1 MVNKEKK
8 VNVTFR
14 IEQGLKET
22 LEYVAREERRSFSN
36 QINLALE
43 QWLVMKEELHPSFI
57 QDIRESLQS
66 GKPEPVWKGN
76 E

>member
-22 LEYVAREERRSFSN
+22 LESVAREERRSFSN

-43 QWLVMKEELHPSFI
+43 QWLAMKEELYPSFI

>member
-22 LEYVAREERRSFSN
+22 LESVARMERRSFSN

-43 QWLVMKEELHPSFI
+43 EWLTMKEELHPSFI
-57 QDIRESLQS
+57 QDIREALQS
-66 GKPEPVWKGN
+66 GMPEPVWKGN